1 MSAFFSGSETSMMAI
16 NRYRLKHLVKEK
28 NKSAKRVSKLL
39 ERTDR
44 LLGVILIGNN
54 FTHTLST
61 ALATVVAIRIWS
73 DSAVLAVTVFMTI
86 IMIIFAE
93 VMPKTIAAL
102 KPESIAF
109 PSSYLLKPLSK
120 ILSPLITLVSF
131 VSNNVTKLI
140 GINLDNADKDE
151 LKPEELRTLLQTSRV
166 PKRQE
171 EMLMGIFDMDYLSVN
186 DVMIPKNEI
195 VGIDLNDELEDILK
209 QLQNIDFTY
218 IPCFEDSIDNIQGF
232 LSLNKKADFLGY
244 KNQSKQNLKEE
255 LQEPL
260 FVPEN
265 TPLYKQLANFQSS
278 GRRVGLI
285 VDEYGDIEGI
295 ITLRAIL
302 EVIVGE
308 ITTESI
314 EKMDIMP
321 QADGTYLVEG
331 GMMIRDVNRR
341 LDWELP
347 TEGPKTLSGLILE
360 EIQTIP
366 ETNIG
371 LTISGYRIETVLIK
385 DNVIDARIIGI
396 DNIIEN
402 LDAFTLSYPN
412 NRAPVI
418 VTPALLAPGI
428 KART

>member
-385 DNVIDARIIGI
+385 DNVIKLAKL
-396 DNIIEN
+396 EKVE
-402 LDAFTLSYPN
+402 
-412 NRAPVI
+412 VI
-418 VTPALLAPGI
+418 NDSEEEQE
-428 KART
+428 

>member
-28 NKSAKRVSKLL
+28 NKSAKRVTKLL

-131 VSNNVTKLI
+131 VSNGVTKLI
-140 GINLDNADKDE
+140 GIDLNNADKDE
-151 LKPEELRTLLQTSRV
+151 LKPEELRTLLQTSGV

-195 VGIDLNDELEDILK
+195 VGVDLNDDMDQVLQ
-209 QLQNIDFTY
+209 QLQKIDFTY

-232 LSLNKKADFLGY
+232 LSLNKKANFLGS
-244 KNQSKQNLKEE
+244 NIQSKEILKAG
-255 LQEPL
+255 LKEPL

-295 ITLRAIL
+295 ITLRSIL
-302 EVIVGE
+302 EIIVGE

-321 QADGTYLVEG
+321 QADGTYLIEG
-331 GMMIRDVNRR
+331 GMMIRDLNKR
-341 LDWELP
+341 LGWELP

-366 ETNIG
+366 DTNIG
-371 LTISGYRIETVLIK
+371 LTIEGYRIETVLIK
-385 DNVIDARIIGI
+385 DNVIKLAKLEKVKE
-396 DNIIEN
+396 IIE
-402 LDAFTLSYPN
+402 SEEEQE
-412 NRAPVI
+412 
-418 VTPALLAPGI
+418 
-428 KART
+428 

>member
-1 MSAFFSGSETSMMAI
+1 MASIAFLVLMSAFFSGSETSMMAI

-385 DNVIDARIIGI
+385 DNVIKLAKL
-396 DNIIEN
+396 EKVE
-402 LDAFTLSYPN
+402 
-412 NRAPVI
+412 VI
-418 VTPALLAPGI
+418 SDLEEEQE
-428 KART
+428 

>member
-61 ALATVVAIRIWS
+61 ALATVVAIRIWN

-109 PSSYLLKPLSK
+109 PASYLLKPLSK

-131 VSNNVTKLI
+131 ISNNVTKLI

-209 QLQNIDFTY
+209 QLQEIDFTY

-278 GRRVGLI
+278 GKRVGLI

-331 GMMIRDVNRR
+331 GMMIREVNRR

-385 DNVIDARIIGI
+385 DNVIKLAKL
-396 DNIIEN
+396 EKVE
-402 LDAFTLSYPN
+402 
-412 NRAPVI
+412 VI
-418 VTPALLAPGI
+418 SDLEEEQE
-428 KART
+428 

>member
-1 MSAFFSGSETSMMAI
+1 LNEIPLWILLASIAFLVLMSAFFSGSETSMMAI

-28 NKSAKRVSKLL
+28 NKSAKRVSRLL
-39 ERTDR
+39 DKTDR

-73 DSAVLAVTVFMTI
+73 DNAVLAVTVFMTI

-131 VSNNVTKLI
+131 VSNNVTRLI
-140 GINLDNADKDE
+140 GIDLDNGNRDE
-151 LKPEELRTLLQTSRV
+151 LKPEELRTLLQTSGV

-171 EMLMGIFDMDYLSVN
+171 QMLMGIFDMDSLSVN

-195 VGIDLNDELEDILK
+195 IGIDLNDEEEDIVK
-209 QLQNIDFTY
+209 QLQEIDLTY
-218 IPCFEDSIDNIQGF
+218 IPCYVDNIDNIQGF
-232 LSLNKKADFLGY
+232 LSLNKKAEFLGNDA
-244 KNQSKQNLKEE
+244 KSILSLKDE
-255 LQEPL
+255 LREPL
-260 FVPEN
+260 FVPEY

-295 ITLRAIL
+295 ITLRSIL
-302 EVIVGE
+302 EIIVGE

-321 QADGTYLVEG
+321 QADGSYLVDG
-331 GMMIRDVNRR
+331 SMMIREVNRR
-341 LDWELP
+341 LKWELP

-366 ETNIG
+366 DTNVGLSIG
-371 LTISGYRIETVLIK
+371 NYRIETVLIK
-385 DNVIDARIIGI
+385 DNVIKLAKVELIEE
-396 DNIIEN
+396 IIEQN
-402 LDAFTLSYPN
+402 EELE
-412 NRAPVI
+412 
-418 VTPALLAPGI
+418 
-428 KART
+428 

>member
-1 MSAFFSGSETSMMAI
+1 MNEIPLWILLASIAFLVLMSAFFSGSETSMMAI

-28 NKSAKRVSKLL
+28 NKSAKRVSRLL
-39 ERTDR
+39 EKTDR

-73 DSAVLAVTVFMTI
+73 DNAVLAVTVFMTI

-140 GINLDNADKDE
+140 GIDLDNANKDE
-151 LKPEELRTLLQTSRV
+151 LKPEELRTLLQTSGV

-171 EMLMGIFDMDYLSVN
+171 EMLMGIFDMDNLSVN

-195 VGIDLNDELEDILK
+195 IGIDLNDEIEDIVK
-209 QLQNIDFTY
+209 QLQEIDFTY
-218 IPCFEDSIDNIQGF
+218 IPCYIDTIDNIQGF
-232 LSLNKKADFLGY
+232 LSLNKKAEFLGSEA
-244 KNQSKQNLKEE
+244 KSIRSLKDE
-255 LQEPL
+255 LREPL

-295 ITLRAIL
+295 ITLRSIL
-302 EVIVGE
+302 EIIVGE

-321 QADGTYLVEG
+321 QADGSYLVDG
-331 GMMIRDVNRR
+331 SMMIRELNRR
-341 LDWELP
+341 LKWELP

-366 ETNIG
+366 DTNVG
-371 LTISGYRIETVLIK
+371 LSIENYRIETVLIK
-385 DNVIDARIIGI
+385 DNVIKLAKVEVIEE
-396 DNIIEN
+396 IIEQN
-402 LDAFTLSYPN
+402 EEQE
-412 NRAPVI
+412 
-418 VTPALLAPGI
+418 
-428 KART
+428 

>member
-28 NKSAKRVSKLL
+28 NKSAKRVAKLL

-120 ILSPLITLVSF
+120 VLSPLITLVSF
-131 VSNNVTKLI
+131 VSNGVTKLI
-140 GINLDNADKDE
+140 GIDLDSADKDE
-151 LKPEELRTLLQTSRV
+151 LRPEELRTLLQTSGV

-195 VGIDLNDELEDILK
+195 VGIDLNDDIEQVLE
-209 QLQNIDFTY
+209 QLQKIDFTY

-232 LSLNKKADFLGY
+232 LSLNKKADFLG
-244 KNQSKQNLKEE
+244 KNIQSKEMLKAG

-295 ITLRAIL
+295 ITLRSIL
-302 EVIVGE
+302 EIIVGE
-308 ITTESI
+308 IATESI

-321 QADGTYLVEG
+321 QADGTYLIEG
-331 GMMIRDVNRR
+331 GMMIRDLNKR
-341 LDWELP
+341 LEWELP

-366 ETNIG
+366 DTNIG
-371 LTISGYRIETVLIK
+371 LTIEGYRIETVLIK
-385 DNVIDARIIGI
+385 DNVIK
-396 DNIIEN
+396 
-402 LDAFTLSYPN
+402 
-412 NRAPVI
+412 
-418 VTPALLAPGI
+418 LAKLEKI
-428 KART
+428 QEISETEEEQE

>member
-1 MSAFFSGSETSMMAI
+1 MNEIPLWILLASIAFLVLMSAFFSGSETSMMAI

-28 NKSAKRVSKLL
+28 NKSAKRVSRLL
-39 ERTDR
+39 EKTDR

-73 DSAVLAVTVFMTI
+73 DNAVLAVTVFMTI

-140 GINLDNADKDE
+140 GIDLDNANKDE
-151 LKPEELRTLLQTSRV
+151 LKPEELRTLLQTSGV

-171 EMLMGIFDMDYLSVN
+171 EMLMGIFDMDNLSVN

-195 VGIDLNDELEDILK
+195 IGIDLNNEIEDIVK
-209 QLQNIDFTY
+209 QLQEIDFTY
-218 IPCFEDSIDNIQGF
+218 VPCYEDTIDNIQGF
-232 LSLNKKADFLGY
+232 LSLNKKAEFLGSEI
-244 KNQSKQNLKEE
+244 KSIRNLKDE
-255 LQEPL
+255 LREPL

-295 ITLRAIL
+295 ITLRSIL
-302 EVIVGE
+302 EIIVGE

-314 EKMDIMP
+314 ERMDIMP
-321 QADGTYLVEG
+321 QADGSYLVDG
-331 GMMIRDVNRR
+331 SMMIREVNRR
-341 LDWELP
+341 LEWELP

-366 ETNIG
+366 DTNVG
-371 LTISGYRIETVLIK
+371 LSIENYRIETVLIK
-385 DNVIDARIIGI
+385 DNVIKMAKVE
-396 DNIIEN
+396 IIEEVN
-402 LDAFTLSYPN
+402 EQN
-412 NRAPVI
+412 EEQE
-418 VTPALLAPGI
+418 
-428 KART
+428 

>member
-278 GRRVGLI
+278 GRRVGSI

-385 DNVIDARIIGI
+385 DNVIKLAKL
-396 DNIIEN
+396 EKVE
-402 LDAFTLSYPN
+402 
-412 NRAPVI
+412 VI
-418 VTPALLAPGI
+418 NDSEEEQE
-428 KART
+428 

>member
-1 MSAFFSGSETSMMAI
+1 MSEIPLWILLALIAFLVLMSAFFSGSETSMMAI

-28 NKSAKRVSKLL
+28 NKSAKRVSRLL

-61 ALATVVAIRIWS
+61 ALATVVAIRLWS

-109 PSSYLLKPLSK
+109 PASYLLKPLSK
-120 ILSPLITLVSF
+120 LLSPLITLVSF
-131 VSNNVTKLI
+131 VSNNVTKMM
-140 GINLDNADKDE
+140 GINLDNTDKDE
-151 LKPEELRTLLQTSRV
+151 LKPEELRTLLQTSGV

-195 VGIDLNDELEDILK
+195 IGIDLNDEIEEILK
-209 QLQNIDFTY
+209 QLQIIDFTY
-218 IPCFEDSIDNIQGF
+218 IPCYEDSIDNIQGF
-232 LSLNKKADFLGY
+232 LSLNKKADFLGN
-244 KNQSKQNLKEE
+244 KIQSKENLKAE
-255 LQEPL
+255 LREPL

-302 EVIVGE
+302 EIIVGE

-321 QADGTYLVEG
+321 QADGTYLIEG
-331 GMMIRDVNRR
+331 NVMVREVNRR
-341 LDWELP
+341 LEWELP

-360 EIQTIP
+360 EVQTIP
-366 ETNIG
+366 DTNIG
-371 LTISGYRIETVLIK
+371 LTIGGYRIETVLIK
-385 DNVIDARIIGI
+385 DNVIKLAKIKKVEEL
-396 DNIIEN
+396 NE
-402 LDAFTLSYPN
+402 LDEEQE
-412 NRAPVI
+412 
-418 VTPALLAPGI
+418 
-428 KART
+428 

>member
-28 NKSAKRVSKLL
+28 NKSAKRVAKLI

-120 ILSPLITLVSF
+120 VLSPLITLVSF
-131 VSNNVTKLI
+131 VSNGVTKLI
-140 GINLDNADKDE
+140 GIDLDSADKDE
-151 LKPEELRTLLQTSRV
+151 LRPEELRTLLQTSGV

-195 VGIDLNDELEDILK
+195 VGIDLNDDIEQVLE
-209 QLQNIDFTY
+209 QLQKIDFTY

-232 LSLNKKADFLGY
+232 LSLNKKADFLG
-244 KNQSKQNLKEE
+244 NNIQSKEMLKAG

-295 ITLRAIL
+295 ITLRSIL
-302 EVIVGE
+302 EIIVGE
-308 ITTESI
+308 IATESI

-321 QADGTYLVEG
+321 QADGTYLIEG
-331 GMMIRDVNRR
+331 GMMIRDLNKR
-341 LDWELP
+341 LEWELP

-366 ETNIG
+366 DTNIG
-371 LTISGYRIETVLIK
+371 LTIEGYRIETVLIK
-385 DNVIDARIIGI
+385 DNVIKLAK
-396 DNIIEN
+396 IEKIQEISE
-402 LDAFTLSYPN
+402 TEEEQE
-412 NRAPVI
+412 
-418 VTPALLAPGI
+418 
-428 KART
+428 

>member
-1 MSAFFSGSETSMMAI
+1 LNEIPLWILLASIAFLVLMSAFFSGSETSMMAI

-28 NKSAKRVSKLL
+28 NKSAKRVSRLL
-39 ERTDR
+39 EKTDR

-73 DSAVLAVTVFMTI
+73 DNAVLAVTVFMTI

-131 VSNNVTKLI
+131 ISNNVTKLM
-140 GINLDNADKDE
+140 GIDLDNANKDE
-151 LKPEELRTLLQTSRV
+151 LKPEELRTLLQTSGV

-171 EMLMGIFDMDYLSVN
+171 EMLMGIFDMDNLSVN

-195 VGIDLNDELEDILK
+195 IGIDLNDEIKDIVK
-209 QLQNIDFTY
+209 QLQEIDFTY
-218 IPCFEDSIDNIQGF
+218 VPCYEDTIDNIQGF
-232 LSLNKKADFLGY
+232 LSLNKKAEFLGSET
-244 KNQSKQNLKEE
+244 KSIRSLKDE
-255 LQEPL
+255 LREPL

-295 ITLRAIL
+295 ITLRSIL
-302 EVIVGE
+302 EIIVGE
-308 ITTESI
+308 ITSESI

-321 QADGTYLVEG
+321 QADGSYLVDG
-331 GMMIRDVNRR
+331 SMMIREVNRR
-341 LDWELP
+341 LEWELP

-366 ETNIG
+366 DTNVG
-371 LTISGYRIETVLIK
+371 LSIENYRIETVLIK
-385 DNVIDARIIGI
+385 DNVIKLAKVE
-396 DNIIEN
+396 IIEEVN
-402 LDAFTLSYPN
+402 EQN
-412 NRAPVI
+412 EEQE
-418 VTPALLAPGI
+418 
-428 KART
+428 

>member
-28 NKSAKRVSKLL
+28 NKSAKRVTKLL

-120 ILSPLITLVSF
+120 VLSPLITLVSF
-131 VSNNVTKLI
+131 VSNGVTKLI
-140 GINLDNADKDE
+140 GIDLDSADKDE
-151 LKPEELRTLLQTSRV
+151 LRPEELRTLLQTSGV

-195 VGIDLNDELEDILK
+195 VGIDLNDDIEQVLE
-209 QLQNIDFTY
+209 QLQKIDFTY

-232 LSLNKKADFLGY
+232 LSLNKKADFLG
-244 KNQSKQNLKEE
+244 NNIQSKEMLKAG

-295 ITLRAIL
+295 ITLRSIL
-302 EVIVGE
+302 EIIVGE
-308 ITTESI
+308 IATESI

-321 QADGTYLVEG
+321 QADGTYLIEG
-331 GMMIRDVNRR
+331 GMMIRDLNKR
-341 LDWELP
+341 LEWELP

-366 ETNIG
+366 DTNIG
-371 LTISGYRIETVLIK
+371 LTIEGYRIETVLIK
-385 DNVIDARIIGI
+385 DNVIK
-396 DNIIEN
+396 
-402 LDAFTLSYPN
+402 
-412 NRAPVI
+412 
-418 VTPALLAPGI
+418 LAKLEKI
-428 KART
+428 QEISETEEEQE